1 MPYVLS
7 CPTCLVFLC
16 ALVSHLPRALH
27 ALVPH
32 VLRSIRALVLDALSC
47 LTCLVPYVPGASRVV
62 RTLVPY
68 MSSVLH
74 FLVLLVPL
82 AARIFLLL
90 FHVLWLF
97 CFGLLLLLLFKFFTA
112 CTKVNHCDM
121 PFLKKERHYNG
132 FSYKWYKFPRS
143 INLTTLT
150 NFRPLVSFY
159 SHWKH

>member
-1 MPYVLS
+1 M
-7 CPTCLVFLC
+7 
-16 ALVSHLPRALH
+16 
-27 ALVPH
+27 
-32 VLRSIRALVLDALSC
+32 
-47 LTCLVPYVPGASRVV
+47 PYVPGASRVV

-112 CTKVNHCDM
+112 CAKVNHCDM

-132 FSYKWYKFPRS
+132 FSYK
-143 INLTTLT
+143 
-150 NFRPLVSFY
+150 
-159 SHWKH
+159 